1 MKPKL
6 ILAILAVVSLLVATA
21 WAGADQPSDDQIYDN
36 VRRKLANDPDV
47 KGGAFEVEV
56 KQGVVTIRGA
66 VETEKQKDRANK
78 VAKKVKGVK
87 QVVNELRITRK

>member
-1 MKPKL
+1 MT
-6 ILAILAVVSLLVATA
+6 LLTATA
-21 WAGADQPSDDQIYDN
+21 WAWVDQPSDDQIYDN
-36 VRRKLANDPDV
+36 VRRRLANDPDV

-56 KQGVVTIRGA
+56 KEGVVTIRGA
-66 VETEKQKDRANK
+66 VETEKQKDKANK